1 MNRKMSSRK
10 AIKWLTMLSTSL
22 EIVQYHVCPQS
33 IYYLKKQ
40 TKSYIHLF
48 LKCYSQFTAAC
59 FIPWCEWGGAAGV
72 SWGKP
77 GLAQTR
83 TSARSC
89 CIVTSTPS
97 VTVGSSYWQ
106 WCSST
111 QHFLCSR
118 HKSLVNRGQTEADK
132 CLIRCLRNCWV
143 TTTTNLSYYL
153 SVLTDRRRQ
162 IWDGPGFVK
171 GWGLKVWGWGQSD
184 CCVLKRPQVL
194 ISLKWWTVNE
204 KLFGGRF

>member
-1 MNRKMSSRK
+1 MFVPRRNKQSLIYIYFKNFIHSS
-10 AIKWLTMLSTSL
+10 S
-22 EIVQYHVCPQS
+22 
-33 IYYLKKQ
+33 
-40 TKSYIHLF
+40 
-48 LKCYSQFTAAC
+48 AAC
-59 FIPWCEWGGAAGV
+59 FKLWCEQGGAAGV

-89 CIVTSTPS
+89 CIVTSTTS

-106 WCSST
+106 WCSTT
-111 QHFLCSR
+111 QHFLCSC

-132 CLIRCLRNCWV
+132 CSIRGLRNCWV
-143 TTTTNLSYYL
+143 TTTTTNLNYFL
-153 SVLTDRRRQ
+153 SVLSDRRRQ

-171 GWGLKVWGWGQSD
+171 GRGLKVWGWGQSD
-184 CCVLKRPQVL
+184 CCVLKRPQVF
-194 ISLKWWTVNE
+194 ISLMWWTVNE